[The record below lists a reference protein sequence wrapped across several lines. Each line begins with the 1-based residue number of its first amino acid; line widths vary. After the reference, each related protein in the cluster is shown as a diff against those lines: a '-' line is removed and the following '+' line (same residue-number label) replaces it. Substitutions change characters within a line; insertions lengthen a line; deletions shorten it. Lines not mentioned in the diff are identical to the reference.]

1 MTDLSEKQQAVL
13 GEDVLLVEACPGAG
27 KTRAIVARF
36 KQRAESSAKGL
47 ALLSFTNAAIDE
59 ASRRCSGDPSIVR
72 SPQFVGTFDTFI
84 HRYIVTPCFA
94 AGHGKAPTYF
104 PSWDDLSK
112 DVSEIRVSAGTG
124 VRLSRFSHT
133 AGGDITL
140 VADSLPNLERIY
152 FNGLSSAL
160 QSQLVENAGARIRR
174 LAEAGVYD
182 SDTARI
188 AALEMLKGPNGATP
202 LSRLAARFDEVIV
215 DEFQDCSN
223 VEHELLG
230 MLVGAGIRVVAVA
243 DPDQSIYGFRQAEPS
258 TYADYKATVAHEAIV
273 VLDEN
278 YRSSPVICALV
289 ASLAESATADV
300 ISCADFEADEV
311 SIVVHLLVGPPAP
324 VRERFAK
331 LCEARGI
338 GSDDRIVLARS
349 ATASRRWASAT
360 EAEPTGE
367 GYVKQ
372 IVIQVA
378 RLRVESRVATRRSA
392 ITRLE
397 ALLLMHFQWADADKR
412 TNVTQRLTLLG
423 RDRGW
428 LRSVIG
434 ALVTCSAEWL
444 SHDTCK
450 ASLKSTMLTHLS
462 AESIPLVETFNSKL
476 SFPGA
481 VWDFWMKSVNLETAQ
496 AGERWTTIHG
506 AKGQEFGAVLLGAP
520 DQAVID
526 DWTSGTASE
535 ERRVFYV
542 GASRA
547 RKLLAIAAPA
557 SRASKLKKAFEVMG
571 IAVELETTS

>member
-13 GEDVLLVEACPGAG
+13 GDEVLLVEACPGAG

-36 KQRAESSAKGL
+36 KQRAESSVKGL

-59 ASRRCSGDPSIVR
+59 ASRRCSGEPSIVR
-72 SPQFVGTFDTFI
+72 SPQFVGTFDAFI

-104 PSWDDLSK
+104 PAWDDLSN
-112 DVSEIRVSAGTG
+112 DVSWIRVSAGTG
-124 VRLSRFSHT
+124 VKLSRFTHT
-133 AGGDITL
+133 AAGDITL
-140 VADSLPNLERIY
+140 IPGSLPNLERAY
-152 FNGLSSAL
+152 FNSLSPGQ
-160 QSQLVENAGARIRR
+160 QSQLIENASTRIQR
-174 LAEAGVYD
+174 LTDAGVYD
-182 SDTARI
+182 SDAARH
-188 AALEMLKGPNGATP
+188 AALEMLNGSKGATI
-202 LSRLAARFDEVIV
+202 LARLAARFDEVIV
-215 DEFQDCSN
+215 DEFQDCST
-223 VEHELLG
+223 VEHALLG
-230 MLVGAGIRVVAVA
+230 MLVDAGIRVVVVA
-243 DPDQSIYGFRQAEPS
+243 DPDQSIYSFRQAEPS
-258 TYADYKATVAHEAIV
+258 TYASYRASVAPAAIV

-278 YRSSPVICALV
+278 YRSSPVICTLV
-289 ASLAESATADV
+289 ASLAESPTADV
-300 ISCADFEADEV
+300 ISCSDLGADVPEV
-311 SIVVHLLVGPPAP
+311 VYLLVGQPAS
-324 VRERFAK
+324 VREAFTK
-331 LCEARGI
+331 LCEASGI
-338 GSDDRIVLARS
+338 GSDDRIILGRS
-349 ATASRRWASAT
+349 ATGARRWAAGT

-367 GYVKQ
+367 GFVKQ

-412 TNVTQRLTLLG
+412 TNVTQRLVLLG

-434 ALVTCSAEWL
+434 ALVSCSEQWL
-444 SHDTCK
+444 SLDTCK

-476 SFPGA
+476 AFPA
-481 VWDFWMKSVNLETAQ
+481 EVWDFWSNSVNLETAQ
-496 AGERWTTIHG
+496 TGERWATIHS
-506 AKGQEFGAVLLGAP
+506 AKGQEFGAVLLEAP

-542 GASRA
+542 GASRSQ
-547 RKLLAIAAPA
+547 KLLAIAARP
-557 SRASKLKKAFEVMG
+557 SRATSLKKAFEAMG
-571 IAVELETTS
+571 IAVELDAPS

>member
-1 MTDLSEKQQAVL
+1 MTELSEKQQAVL
-13 GEDVLLVEACPGAG
+13 GDGVLLVEACPGAG

-59 ASRRCSGDPSIVR
+59 ASRRCSGQPSIVR
-72 SPQFVGTFDTFI
+72 SPQFVGTFDAFI
-84 HRYIVTPCFA
+84 HRYVVTPCFA
-94 AGHGKAPTYF
+94 ADHGKAPTYF

-124 VRLSRFSHT
+124 VRLSRFTHT

-140 VADSLPNLERIY
+140 IAGSLPNLERIY
-152 FNGLSSAL
+152 FNGLSPAL
-160 QSQLVENAGARIRR
+160 QSQLIANASARIRR
-174 LAEAGVYD
+174 LTEAGVYD
-182 SDTARI
+182 SDSARH
-188 AALEMLKGPNGATP
+188 AALEMLKGSNGAAT
-202 LSRLAARFDEVIV
+202 LFRLAARFDEVIV
-215 DEFQDCSN
+215 DEFQDCST

-230 MLVGAGIRVVAVA
+230 MLVDAGIRVVVVA

-258 TYADYKATVAHEAIV
+258 TYASYKASVDPEAIV

-289 ASLAESATADV
+289 ASLAESSTSDV
-300 ISCADFEADEV
+300 ISRACFEGDEV
-311 SIVVHLLVGPPAP
+311 PDFVHLLVGQPAP
-324 VRERFAK
+324 VRERFSK
-331 LCEARGI
+331 LCEAGGI
-338 GSDDRIVLARS
+338 GPDDRIVLARS
-349 ATASRRWASAT
+349 ATIARRWAAST
-360 EAEPTGE
+360 QAEPTGE

-397 ALLLMHFQWADADKR
+397 TLLLMHFQWADVDKR
-412 TNVTQRLTLLG
+412 TNVAQRLNLLG

-434 ALVTCSAEWL
+434 ALVIGSEQWL
-444 SHDTCK
+444 SLDTCK
-450 ASLKSTMLTHLS
+450 ASLKSTMLTHLG
-462 AESIPLVETFNSKL
+462 AESIPLVDTFNSKL
-476 SFPGA
+476 AFPA
-481 VWDFWMKSVNLETAQ
+481 DVWDFWTKSVNFETAQ
-496 AGERWTTIHG
+496 AGERWATIHG

-547 RKLLAIAAPA
+547 QKILAIAAPA
-557 SRASKLKKAFEVMG
+557 SRAAGLRRAFEDMG
-571 IAVELETTS
+571 IAIELETLV